1 MTIFKTWAKLA
12 GVLVLAFAPIT
23 ALAEENTAAKELLPE
38 PQLADN
44 GLHIQ
49 PFFLQS
55 FLDLSEDIADAQAEG
70 KGLLIIVEQ
79 QGCPYCREL
88 HRVNFRIPDIVD
100 EMTANFNVL
109 QLDLRGAREL
119 TDANGNVGPERDIIK
134 KWGVV
139 YTPTLL
145 YIPRDAQFEGKTAAK
160 AAVAVM
166 PGYFKPFHF
175 ATMIE
180 YVASDA
186 YRDQHFQD
194 FVNAR
199 ADRLR
204 AQGKQ
209 VVVWE

>member
-1 MTIFKTWAKLA
+1 MMTFQNFTRILA
-12 GVLVLAFAPIT
+12 AAFMFAGPVNVH
-23 ALAEENTAAKELLPE
+23 AQELLPE
-38 PQLADN
+38 PELADN
-44 GLHIQ
+44 GLHVQ
-49 PFFLQS
+49 PFFVQS
-55 FLDLSEDIADAQAEG
+55 FLDLNEDITDAQDAG

-88 HRVNFRIPDIVD
+88 HKVNFRIPDLVD
-100 EMTANFNVL
+100 NMTASFNVL

-119 TDANGNVGPERDIIK
+119 TDANGNTGPERDIIR
-134 KWGVV
+134 KWGIV
-139 YTPTLL
+139 YTPTLI
-145 YIPRDAQFEGKTAAK
+145 YIPKDADIEGKTAAE

-175 ATMIE
+175 STMIE

-186 YRDQHFQD
+186 YRDMHFQD

-204 AQGKQ
+204 SEGQE
-209 VVVWE
+209 VVVWD

>member
-1 MTIFKTWAKLA
+1 MLTSTNLMSLMAA
-12 GVLVLAFAPIT
+12 LVLALMPISVV
-23 ALAEENTAAKELLPE
+23 AQEAAGDAELLPE
-38 PQLADN
+38 PKLADN
-44 GLHIQ
+44 GLHMQ

-88 HRVNFRIPDIVD
+88 HQVNFRIPKIVD
-100 EMTANFNVL
+100 AMTQSFNVL

-119 TDANGNVGPERDIIK
+119 TDANGDIGPERDLIK
-134 KWGVV
+134 RWGVV
-139 YTPTLL
+139 YTPTLI
-145 YIPRDAQFEGKTAAK
+145 YIPRDADFEGKSAAE

-175 ATMIE
+175 ATMID

-194 FVNAR
+194 FLNAR
-199 ADRLR
+199 ADRMR
-204 AQGKQ
+204 EQGEE
-209 VVVWE
+209 VVVWN